1 MINKV
6 IKKVLNTKKPV
17 KEKNFDK
24 SEHRKYTTMYEDLC
38 Q

>member
-6 IKKVLNTKKPV
+6 IKKVLSTKKPV
-17 KEKNFDK
+17 KEKTLDK
-24 SEHRKYTTMYEDLC
+24 SEHRKYTTKYEDLC